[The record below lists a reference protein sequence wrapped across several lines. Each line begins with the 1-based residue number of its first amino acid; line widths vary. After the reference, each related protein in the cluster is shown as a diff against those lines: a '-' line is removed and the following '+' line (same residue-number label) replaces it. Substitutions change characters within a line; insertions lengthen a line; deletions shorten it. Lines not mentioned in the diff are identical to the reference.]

1 MTRFLALF
9 TIFFCLTFEALAQD
23 KGVLSFMYHRI
34 NENKPSLVSTNVK
47 LEMFQEHI
55 KLLEDSKYGFISAQ
69 QFKDYVSG
77 KTKFQNM
84 KILLTIDDSFK
95 SFYENGWPILKQK
108 KIPFILFVNTRAVSY
123 KHLRAHET

>member
-1 MTRFLALF
+1 MTKFLAF
-9 TIFFCLTFEALAQD
+9 FAIFFCLTFEALAQD

-77 KTKFQNM
+77 KTKFQNI
-84 KILLTIDDSFK
+84 KILLTIYDSFK
-95 SFYENGWPILKQK
+95 IFFFYYFTNK
-108 KIPFILFVNTRAVSY
+108 T
-123 KHLRAHET
+123 